1 MCTLFVGGLLIEQRE
16 AGFNT
21 TIIDFVDFNP
31 CSSKVF

>member
-1 MCTLFVGGLLIEQRE
+1 MCTLFVELLIVQRE

-21 TIIDFVDFNP
+21 TIIDFVDVNP